1 MTNLVVKRHADLA
14 EASPAQ
20 PRAVERLSPRLHI
33 GRIGYDDGQ
42 GARKHADAFFREKAC
57 YGIAVHR
64 IERFN
69 RMSYGVETGCNGT
82 GQRQGE
88 GQVDVV
94 KDRFRLNPSTALS
107 CLSARLGLAEN
118 RCHFGTRIRRRHRSE
133 EHTSEL
139 QSLMRRSYAV

>member
-88 GQVDVV
+88 G
-94 KDRFRLNPSTALS
+94 DRKSTRLNSS
-107 CLSARLGLAEN
+107 
-118 RCHFGTRIRRRHRSE
+118 H
-133 EHTSEL
+133 
-139 QSLMRRSYAV
+139 

>member
-1 MTNLVVKRHADLA
+1 
-14 EASPAQ
+14 
-20 PRAVERLSPRLHI
+20 
-33 GRIGYDDGQ
+33 
-42 GARKHADAFFREKAC
+42 
-57 YGIAVHR
+57 
-64 IERFN
+64 
-69 RMSYGVETGCNGT
+69 MSYGVETGCNGT

-118 RCHFGTRIRRRHRSE
+118 RCHFGTRIRRRHHDLRKIGTQGDRSE

-139 QSLMRRSYAV
+139 QSLMRTSYAVFCLKKKKKNRQPEQNT

>member
-107 CLSARLGLAEN
+107 
-118 RCHFGTRIRRRHRSE
+118 RSE

-139 QSLMRRSYAV
+139 QSLMRISYAVFCLKNKNDLQTSIK

>member
-69 RMSYGVETGCNGT
+69 RMSYGVETGCHGT

-94 KDRFRLNPSTALS
+94 KARFR
-107 CLSARLGLAEN
+107 
-118 RCHFGTRIRRRHRSE
+118 RSE
-133 EHTSEL
+133 VHTSEL
-139 QSLMRRSYAV
+139 QTLMRISYAVFCLNTKRKTYHQIPPWQLADQH